1 MLTVERLGSG
11 WSQIGLGDFDFT
23 GGHGDDCVAG
33 FGLDILDLAGVAI
46 AVEGDD
52 DERDAGGRE
61 SIEQCG
67 LILGLQLGMQP
78 ILGRALGVPIG
89 SHAGAGRGV
98 ESVDHDGLL
107 KRKRPARWPGVLGM
121 DGSA

>member
-11 WSQIGLGDFDFT
+11 LVPDRLGDFDVT

-33 FGLDILDLAGVAI
+33 FDLDILDLAGIAI

-89 SHAGAGRGV
+89 EPRRC
-98 ESVDHDGLL
+98 SVAVS
-107 KRKRPARWPGVLGM
+107 KVSIM
-121 DGSA
+121 MVS